1 MKYIL
6 RVLIVLG
13 LVFQGY
19 YGHAMDRSIYTQD
32 KAELQKEEQTKKE
45 ALLKAENA
53 SRQKEIEK
61 LEASVQK
68 IEQLDGSLREV
79 SRVADLYQG
88 YISIN
93 DGLFKALGSCPA
105 TFKSFYDAFENY
117 NSSLSTP
124 TVYTGTREKLK
135 EAVNACRAELK
146 EQEELKQQEI
156 VQLKQGKVIEQLTQ
170 KEWEI
175 SNKSEKMATLFTL
188 LSPGN
193 YQQVIIKP
201 GMDFWPITIKPG
213 KKTEMYLYT
222 PAGSYQL
229 TVDNKNT
236 VSLAKEADLGLGKYG
251 FKVFNTIPFQETNGL
266 LFTIKSD
273 GSVDFAKPNK

>member
-1 MKYIL
+1 M
-6 RVLIVLG
+6 
-13 LVFQGY
+13 
-19 YGHAMDRSIYTQD
+19 
-32 KAELQKEEQTKKE
+32 
-45 ALLKAENA
+45 
-53 SRQKEIEK
+53 
-61 LEASVQK
+61 
-68 IEQLDGSLREV
+68 
-79 SRVADLYQG
+79 
-88 YISIN
+88 
-93 DGLFKALGSCPA
+93 
-105 TFKSFYDAFENY
+105 
-117 NSSLSTP
+117 
-124 TVYTGTREKLK
+124 YTGTREKLK

-236 VSLAKEADLGLGKYG
+236 VSLAKEADLGLGEYG